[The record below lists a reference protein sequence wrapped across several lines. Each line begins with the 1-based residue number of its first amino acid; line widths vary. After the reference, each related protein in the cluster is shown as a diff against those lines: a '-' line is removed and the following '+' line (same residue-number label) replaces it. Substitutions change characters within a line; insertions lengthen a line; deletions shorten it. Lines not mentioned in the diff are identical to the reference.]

1 MIILSLQA
9 ENLLKY
15 RSLRLNELP
24 ERGVIAVSGDNETG
38 KSAIGEII
46 CFALFGRTYSLAAAD
61 LRKLVRWGA
70 IQGRVALKFKK
81 NDQELEIMRHLDRG
95 GEQSARL
102 VRHDQPHE
110 SIVRG
115 VEAVDAQMERILGY
129 DFDEYINTFYL
140 TQREITTP
148 HPHSP
153 SVKAMAGITPLER
166 CAAEFLGEIERE
178 GASER
183 RFDRQIAELDAELA
197 QLSPDRSRID
207 EIEQGLTHKSELQVQ
222 PSKRIDALNTAVD
235 SYCRACRGLRFH
247 AFRTGLAGFLHALI
261 FFLLLATGG
270 LWAVLLLKPGLWPLP
285 AIRER
290 LEEQISA
297 GGLSLEPALG
307 YLVAVLAGVLLFTWL
322 WIFTL
327 NLGMR
332 RRRAQARRLGEE
344 WRLVEELEPERMPF
358 DPKID
363 SEAADVGD
371 ITLEHSPLLDK
382 PDSERRIRLVAR
394 VQALEASPQEVRVA
408 AQHEIRWMER
418 GGKQLAAERE
428 ALAQTLRIAREDRE
442 RERQLQER
450 RQALRM
456 RLEGCRERIETQRL
470 ACELLQGAARQTADR
485 FNEHLRKLVS
495 QSLPRLT
502 DGRYEYLQ
510 VNNDL
515 QVRVYSKQKRS
526 YLDLEEI
533 SSGTQ
538 SQIMLALRL
547 SLAQER
553 MSRIAKDRQFAFLD
567 EPFAFFDDARMRG
580 ALRLLPELSELITQ
594 HWVVA
599 QRFPGDESLA
609 LEIPCGEH
617 TDTLEIGM
625 PRRLL
630 NSPER

>member
-15 RSLRLNELP
+15 RRLRLNELP

-70 IQGRVALKFKK
+70 IQGRVALRFNK

-102 VRHDQPHE
+102 VHHNQPHE
-110 SIVRG
+110 PVVRG

-129 DFDEYINTFYL
+129 DFDEYIDTFYL
-140 TQREITTP
+140 AQREITTP

-153 SVKAMAGITPLER
+153 SVKAMAGIAPLER
-166 CAAEFLGEIERE
+166 CAAELLGEIERE
-178 GASER
+178 GASEHR
-183 RFDRQIAELDAELA
+183 SDRQIAELNAELA
-197 QLSPDRSRID
+197 QLSPDRLRID
-207 EIEQGLTHKSELQVQ
+207 EIEQELAHKSELQMQ
-222 PSKRIDALNTAVD
+222 LSKRIDALNTAVD
-235 SYCRACRGLRFH
+235 SYCRACRGLRSH
-247 AFRTGLAGFLHALI
+247 ALRTGLAGVLHALI
-261 FFLLLATGG
+261 FLLLLAAGG
-270 LWAVLLLKPGLWPLP
+270 LWAVLLLKPELWPLP

-290 LEEQISA
+290 LEEQITA

-307 YLVAVLAGVLLFTWL
+307 YLAAVLAGILLFTWL

-344 WRLVEELEPERMPF
+344 LRLVDELEPERVPI

-363 SEAADVGD
+363 PEAADAGD
-371 ITLEHSPLLDK
+371 ITLEYSSLLDK
-382 PDSERRIRLVAR
+382 PDSERRIRLMAR
-394 VQALEASPQEVRVA
+394 VQALEASPQEVRA
-408 AQHEIRWMER
+408 AARHEISWMER
-418 GGKQLAAERE
+418 GRKQLAAERE
-428 ALAQTLRIAREDRE
+428 SLAQTLPIAREDRE
-442 RERQLQER
+442 RGRQLQER
-450 RQALRM
+450 RQTLCIQ
-456 RLEGCRERIETQRL
+456 LEGCRERIETQRL
-470 ACELLQGAARQTADR
+470 ACELLQAAARQTANR

-510 VNNDL
+510 VSDDL
-515 QVRVYSKQKRS
+515 QVRVYSNEKRS

-538 SQIMLALRL
+538 RQIMLALRL

-567 EPFAFFDDARMRG
+567 EPFAFFDDTRMRG
-580 ALRLLPELSELITQ
+580 ALRMLPELSELITQ

-599 QRFPGDESLA
+599 QRFPRDEFLA
-609 LEIPCGEH
+609 LEIPCGGH
-617 TDTLEIGM
+617 PDTLEVGM
-625 PRRLL
+625 AKAPAQQ
-630 NSPER
+630 P